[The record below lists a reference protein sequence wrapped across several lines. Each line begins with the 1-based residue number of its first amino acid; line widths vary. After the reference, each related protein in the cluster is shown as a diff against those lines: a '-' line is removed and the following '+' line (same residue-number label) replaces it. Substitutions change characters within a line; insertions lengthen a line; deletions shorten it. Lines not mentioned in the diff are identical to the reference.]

1 MKYWLYSSMVM
12 CVVDFI
18 KSYRVN
24 KYRKHVDSQ
33 LEMIRATMNI
43 FIPLYNILMLISNL
57 SIIFRSK
64 EYVKLIAMME
74 DIEMSKEE
82 WGWYTWMI

>member
-1 MKYWLYSSMVM
+1 MRYYMYSCMVM

-24 KYRKHVDSQ
+24 KYRNHVDSQ

-43 FIPLYNILMLISNL
+43 FLPIYRLLMLISNL
-57 SIIFRSK
+57 SIIFKPK
-64 EYVKLIAMME
+64 EYLELLAIME
-74 DIEMSKEE
+74 DIEILSEE
-82 WGWYTWMI
+82 E

>member
-1 MKYWLYSSMVM
+1 MKFYLYSRMVM

-24 KYRKHVDSQ
+24 KYRNHVDSQ

-43 FIPLYNILMLISNL
+43 FLPIYRLLMLISNL
-57 SIIFRSK
+57 SIIFKPK
-64 EYVKLIAMME
+64 EYLELLAIME
-74 DIEMSKEE
+74 DIEILSEE
-82 WGWYTWMI
+82 E

>member
-1 MKYWLYSSMVM
+1 
-12 CVVDFI
+12 
-18 KSYRVN
+18 
-24 KYRKHVDSQ
+24 
-33 LEMIRATMNI
+33 MNI
-43 FIPLYNILMLISNL
+43 FIPLYNILVLISNL

-82 WGWYTWMI
+82 

>member
-1 MKYWLYSSMVM
+1 MRWYLNLSMVM

-24 KYRKHVDSQ
+24 KYRKHVDSK

-43 FIPLYNILMLISNL
+43 FMPIYRLLMLISNL

-64 EYVKLIAMME
+64 DYCKLIAMME
-74 DIEMSKEE
+74 DIEMSSEEKEDLNE
-82 WGWYTWMI
+82 

>member
-1 MKYWLYSSMVM
+1 MRFYLYASMVM

-43 FIPLYNILMLISNL
+43 FIPLYRLLMLINNL

-82 WGWYTWMI
+82 

>member
-24 KYRKHVDSQ
+24 KHRKHVDDQ
-33 LEMIRATMNI
+33 IEMIRATMNI
-43 FIPLYNILMLISNL
+43 FMPLYSWLMLISNL
-57 SIIFRSK
+57 FIIFRSK
-64 EYVKLIAMME
+64 EYVELIAMME

-82 WGWYTWMI
+82 

>member
-18 KSYRVN
+18 KSYRVG
-24 KYRKHVDSQ
+24 KYRKHVDNRI
-33 LEMIRATMNI
+33 EMIRATMNI
-43 FIPLYNILMLISNL
+43 FLPIYRLLMLISNL
-57 SIIFRSK
+57 SIIFKPK

-74 DIEMSKEE
+74 DINLLGEE
-82 WGWYTWMI
+82 E

>member
-1 MKYWLYSSMVM
+1 MRFYLYSRMVM

-24 KYRKHVDSQ
+24 KHRKHVDDQ
-33 LEMIRATMNI
+33 IEMIRATMNI
-43 FIPLYNILMLISNL
+43 FIPLYSWLMLISNL

-64 EYVKLIAMME
+64 EYIKLIAMME
-74 DIEMSKEE
+74 DIEMLSEKEGSNE
-82 WGWYTWMI
+82 

>member
-1 MKYWLYSSMVM
+1 MKYWLYSSMLM

-18 KSYRVN
+18 KSYRVGR
-24 KYRKHVDSQ
+24 YRKHVDNQ

-43 FIPLYNILMLISNL
+43 FIPIYRLLMLISNL

-64 EYVKLIAMME
+64 EYCKLIAMIE
-74 DIEMSKEE
+74 DKEMLREE
-82 WGWYTWMI
+82 

>member
-43 FIPLYNILMLISNL
+43 FIPIYRLLMLINNL

-64 EYVKLIAMME
+64 EYLELLAIME
-74 DIEMSKEE
+74 DIEILSEE
-82 WGWYTWMI
+82 E

>member
-1 MKYWLYSSMVM
+1 MRYYMYSCMVM

-18 KSYRVN
+18 KSYRLM

-43 FIPLYNILMLISNL
+43 FLPIYRLLMLISNL

-64 EYVKLIAMME
+64 ECCELIAIME
-74 DIEMSKEE
+74 DIEMLSDKKEDLNE
-82 WGWYTWMI
+82 

>member
-18 KSYRVN
+18 KSYRIS
-24 KYRKHVDSQ
+24 KYRKYIDNQV
-33 LEMIRATMNI
+33 EIVRATMNI
-43 FIPLYNILMLISNL
+43 FLPIYRLVMLISNL
-57 SIIFRSK
+57 SIIFKPK
-64 EYVKLIAMME
+64 EYLELIAMME

-82 WGWYTWMI
+82 

>member
-1 MKYWLYSSMVM
+1 MRWYMYSCMVM

-43 FIPLYNILMLISNL
+43 FLPIYRLVMLISNL

-74 DIEMSKEE
+74 DIEMSSEE
-82 WGWYTWMI
+82 E